1 MINNNINLIADD
13 VYPIPTAKE
22 RNYCAQGHRD
32 DKIIRHLMTRRLHEA
47 CNTITAVIDV
57 DDYDVF
63 RCWDVDLIVKTN
75 TNIIVSVE
83 IKVDDYPEMRGPD
96 GQMHKYIF
104 VETVSNDKTGK
115 VGWLYYSAANVFLYY
130 FKKLDRFVL
139 INANKLRDYVAA
151 NIDNL
156 QHKTARTFA
165 YDNRTIMYHSH
176 GVLVD
181 IYNLP
186 DPPALRYFCGAKS
199 PYKWAEDEL
208 IEAGK
213 LEPLTP
219 LAAAENVNGIQF

>member
-1 MINNNINLIADD
+1 MINNNINLIAND

-32 DKIIRHLMTRRLHEA
+32 DKIVRYLMTRRLHEA
-47 CNTITAVIDV
+47 YNTITSVIDV
-57 DDYDVF
+57 DAYDVF
-63 RCWDVDLIVKTN
+63 RDWDVDLIVKTTN
-75 TNIIVSVE
+75 NIIASIE
-83 IKVDDYPEMRGPD
+83 IKVDDYNEMRGAD

-115 VGWLYYSAANVFLYY
+115 VGWLYYSKANVFLYY

-165 YDNRTIMYHSH
+165 YDNKTVMYHSH

-186 DPPALRYFCGAKS
+186 EPPVLCYFRGVKS
-199 PYKWAEDEL
+199 PYSWAENEL

-213 LEPLTP
+213 LEPLTE
-219 LAAAENVNGIQF
+219 LQTAQNEYGIQF